1 MQINKTKERRPTS
14 EDIPAQYLDYPA
26 SQEDMF
32 PQPDSDL
39 SYYHSVDTL
48 KKVVFITCTD
58 SGLDAPLRSEGN
70 DLRSVSIKLNQYLL
84 SFISYNYSV
93 ILSCQE
99 NNSV

>member
-32 PQPDSDL
+32 PHPDSDL

-48 KKVVFITCTD
+48 KRKVAFIAGTD
-58 SGLDAPLRSEGN
+58 SGIGRAVAE
-70 DLRSVSIKLNQYLL
+70 
-84 SFISYNYSV
+84 
-93 ILSCQE
+93 
-99 NNSV
+99 